1 MAPTPPTPGI
11 EPGQPTAPSL
21 RLAGLVG
28 QEEDSSEGEG
38 SAKEDASW
46 GKKQNIKKL
55 RMFGQW
61 QTTKRKPRTL
71 RLLSRSLPP

>member
-11 EPGQPTAPSL
+11 EPGQPPAPSL

-38 SAKEDASW
+38 RAKEEASL
-46 GKKQNIKKL
+46 GEQ
-55 RMFGQW
+55 
-61 QTTKRKPRTL
+61 
-71 RLLSRSLPP
+71 